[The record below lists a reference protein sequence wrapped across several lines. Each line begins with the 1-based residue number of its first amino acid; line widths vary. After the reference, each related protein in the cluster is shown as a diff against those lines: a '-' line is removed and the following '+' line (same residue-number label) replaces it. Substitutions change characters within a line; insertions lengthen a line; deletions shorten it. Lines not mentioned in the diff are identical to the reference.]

1 MNQGTLIVEQNGIRG
16 VNMKIVEISRSEK
29 NTVWNDGKTF
39 LIVFD
44 KKDNQVADY
53 DFSTGLKILE
63 KDNENI
69 IFIYEDD
76 LVSGRWKFY
85 GSKVKVVE
93 GKVFETKV
101 ESEGFQDG
109 DIKKRKQQDKEPW
122 NNNRVK
128 GRYVSGKEREKRIRI
143 CRSCSFFNQNEGFC
157 EINGM
162 LSIETTKHETSHCP
176 ESKWGDIKKT
186 SEILVSEKQVED
198 EIKKD
203 QEKFNEDLERYL
215 EEI

>member
-1 MNQGTLIVEQNGIRG
+1 
-16 VNMKIVEISRSEK
+16 VNTIEIFRSEK
-29 NTVWNDGKTF
+29 NTIWNDGKTF

-44 KKDNQVADY
+44 KKNNQVADY

-69 IFIYEDD
+69 VFIYEDD
-76 LVSGRWKFY
+76 LISGKWKFY
-85 GSKVKVVE
+85 GSKVKVIE
-93 GKVFETKV
+93 EKVFETRV

-109 DIKKRKQQDKEPW
+109 NIKKRKQQDEEPW
-122 NNNRVK
+122 NNNRVRGK
-128 GRYVSGKEREKRIRI
+128 YVSRKEREKRIRI

-186 SEILVSEKQVED
+186 SEALVSQKEVEN
-198 EIKKD
+198 EINKD

-215 EEI
+215 KEI